1 MAEIQVAILGLGR
14 LGASMG
20 LALKRHT
27 ANGGAHNF
35 TITGYDAVAK
45 NNKTAKDMG
54 AVDQHKSR
62 AAEAVRD
69 KNIVFIA
76 MPYGEVETVY
86 SAIGKSLARGTVV
99 IDLSALK
106 QNAMQSAAKHMP
118 EGTHLVCG
126 AAIYNAAYLFDGI
139 DHTEKATADLFDNG
153 AMMLMPGVRCAEPA
167 ITLANDL
174 SAIIGA
180 TPHFFDPA
188 EHDALVST
196 VEALP
201 SLLGV
206 TLFAMLQSSNGWD
219 DMRRLTNPAFGMV
232 THFLFDRHP
241 DDLTRLWLDS
251 REELVRHINGFIK
264 SLTTMRDL
272 VQDSDRDSLAALLE
286 DKAAAYEQWI
296 NQRHK
301 QNWDADKTRLTTP
314 SFGDTMGGAM
324 FGGFFRRKDDDDK

>member
-1 MAEIQVAILGLGR
+1 MADIQVAILGLGR

-27 ANGGAHNF
+27 KNGGAHNF
-35 TITGYDAVAK
+35 IITGYDAVAK
-45 NNKTAKDMG
+45 NSKTAKDIG
-54 AVDQHKSR
+54 AIDQHKGR
-62 AAEAVRD
+62 PAETVRD
-69 KNIVFIA
+69 KNIVVIA
-76 MPYGEVETVY
+76 MPYGEVEAIY
-86 SAIGKSLARGTVV
+86 SLIGKSLTRGTVV

-106 QNAMQSAAKHMP
+106 QNAMQSAQKHMP

-126 AAIYNAAYLFDGI
+126 AAIYNAAYLFNSI
-139 DHTEKATADLFDNG
+139 DHTDKATADLFDKG
-153 AMMLMPGVRCAEPA
+153 VMMLMPGVRCAEQA

-188 EHDALVST
+188 EHDALVSA

-206 TLFAMLQSSNGWD
+206 TLFAMLQGNNGWD

-241 DDLTRLWLDS
+241 DDLSRLWLDN

-272 VQDSDRDSLAALLE
+272 VQDNDRDSLSALLE
-286 DKAAAYEQWI
+286 SKASSYEQWI

-301 QNWDADKTRLTTP
+301 QNWDEDKTRVTTP

-324 FGGFFRRKDDDDK
+324 FGGLFRRKDDDDK